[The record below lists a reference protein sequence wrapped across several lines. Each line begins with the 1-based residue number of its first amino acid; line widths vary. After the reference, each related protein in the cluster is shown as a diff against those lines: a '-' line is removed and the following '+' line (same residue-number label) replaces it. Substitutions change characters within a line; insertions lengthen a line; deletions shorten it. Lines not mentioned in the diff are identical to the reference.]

1 MKYAASSREPSGY
14 TERRA
19 HPHPSHLQKGNNMIL
34 ADKIINERKR
44 NGWSQEDLAEQ
55 LNVSRQSISKWE
67 SAQAIPD
74 IQKIIKMADLFGVS
88 TDYLLKDEMEPADLA
103 GGMISYDDSTTG
115 CRQVSME
122 EANEFLMLEEKLSP
136 RTANMVSLIILGP
149 AVLIALLAIS
159 QIPGVMITEGFMTA
173 MGVAALLV
181 MVATAVFVLVIDGLK
196 RKPFQYLETEPIETM
211 YGVSGM
217 VNERK
222 NMLKEKH
229 GHMIAVGVFLCI
241 LSVIPL
247 VVVSC
252 TIPKEWLVLL
262 MVVLLLASVSVA
274 VNLFVR
280 AGSMMGA
287 FDKLL
292 QEGGYSIA
300 EKKSSPVVGAFAG
313 AYWLIATAV
322 FLGWSFI
329 GNGWDKTWIVW
340 PIAGVLFAALITI
353 VKSIAGKNNQ

>member
-1 MKYAASSREPSGY
+1 
-14 TERRA
+14 
-19 HPHPSHLQKGNNMIL
+19 MIL

-55 LNVSRQSISKWE
+55 LSVSRQSISKWE

-103 GGMISYDDSTTG
+103 GGMVSYDDSTTG
-115 CRQVSME
+115 FRQVSME
-122 EANEFLMLEEKLSP
+122 EANEFLSLEERLSP
-136 RTANMVSLIILGP
+136 RLANMVSLIILGP
-149 AVLIALLAIS
+149 AVLIAFLAIS
-159 QIPGVMITEGFMTA
+159 QIPGVLLAEGFLTA

-181 MVATAVFVLVIDGLK
+181 MTAAAVCVLVLDGLK

-229 GHMIAVGVFLCI
+229 GRMIAAGVLLCI
-241 LSVIPL
+241 LSVVPL

-252 TIPKEWLVLL
+252 TVPKGWLVLL
-262 MVVLLLASVSVA
+262 MVVLLLAMVSAA

-300 EKKSSPVVGAFAG
+300 EKKSNTVVGAFAG
-313 AYWLIATAV
+313 AYWMIATAV
-322 FLGWSFI
+322 FLGWGFCF
-329 GNGWDKTWIVW
+329 NGWDRNWIIW
-340 PIAGVLFAALITI
+340 PIAGVLFAALII
-353 VKSIAGKNNQ
+353 VVKAATGKNNQ

>member
-1 MKYAASSREPSGY
+1 M
-14 TERRA
+14 
-19 HPHPSHLQKGNNMIL
+19 SHMQKGINMIL

-55 LNVSRQSISKWE
+55 LSVSRQSISKWE

-103 GGMISYDDSTTG
+103 GGMTYYDDSTTG
-115 CRQVSME
+115 LRQVSME
-122 EANEFLMLEEKLSP
+122 EANEFIMLEERLAP
-136 RTANMVSLIILGP
+136 RTANMVSLIILAP
-149 AVLIALLAIS
+149 AVLIALIAVS
-159 QIPGVMITEGFMTA
+159 QIPGIKVTEGA
-173 MGVAALLV
+173 MVGAGVAALLI
-181 MVATAVFVLVIDGLK
+181 MIATAVFNLVIDGLK

-222 NMLKEKH
+222 NLLKEKH
-229 GHMIAVGVFLCI
+229 ARMIGIGVLLCI
-241 LSVIPL
+241 LGVVPL
-247 VVVSC
+247 VTVACIYPSGALVLFMVV
-252 TIPKEWLVLL
+252 VLL
-262 MVVLLLASVSVA
+262 MSVSVA

-292 QEGGYSIA
+292 QEGDYTVE
-300 EKKSSPVVGAFAG
+300 EKKSNPVIGAFAG
-313 AYWLIATAV
+313 TYWLVATAI
-322 FLGWSFI
+322 FLGWGFI
-329 GNGWDKTWIVW
+329 GNGWDKSWIIW

-353 VKSIAGKNNQ
+353 VKTICGKNDR

>member
-1 MKYAASSREPSGY
+1 
-14 TERRA
+14 
-19 HPHPSHLQKGNNMIL
+19 MIL

-55 LNVSRQSISKWE
+55 LSVSRQSISKWE

-103 GGMISYDDSTTG
+103 GGMVSYDDSTTG
-115 CRQVSME
+115 FRQVSME
-122 EANEFLMLEEKLSP
+122 EANEFLALEERLSP
-136 RTANMVSLIILGP
+136 RLANMVSLIILGP
-149 AVLIALLAIS
+149 AVLIAFLAIS
-159 QIPGVMITEGFMTA
+159 QIPGVLFAEGFLTA

-181 MVATAVFVLVIDGLK
+181 MTAAAVCVLVLDGLK

-229 GHMIAVGVFLCI
+229 GRMIAAGVLLCI
-241 LSVIPL
+241 LSVVPL

-252 TIPKEWLVLL
+252 TVPKGWLVLL
-262 MVVLLLASVSVA
+262 MVVLLLAMVSAA

-300 EKKSSPVVGAFAG
+300 EKKSNTVVGAFAG
-313 AYWLIATAV
+313 AYWMIATAV
-322 FLGWSFI
+322 FLGWGFCFD
-329 GNGWDKTWIVW
+329 GWSKSWIIW
-340 PIAGVLFAALITI
+340 PIAGVLFAALII
-353 VKSIAGKNNQ
+353 VVKAATGKNNQ

>member
-1 MKYAASSREPSGY
+1 
-14 TERRA
+14 
-19 HPHPSHLQKGNNMIL
+19 MIL

-103 GGMISYDDSTTG
+103 GGMTYYDESTTG
-115 CRQVSME
+115 FRQVSME
-122 EANEFLMLEEKLSP
+122 EANDFLSLEENLTP
-136 RTANMVSLIILGP
+136 RTANMVSLIILAP
-149 AVLIALLAIS
+149 AVLIALIAVS
-159 QIPGVMITEGFMTA
+159 QIPGVPLAAGFLTA
-173 MGVAALLV
+173 IGVAALL
-181 MVATAVFVLVIDGLK
+181 MMIAAAVCVLVLDGLK
-196 RKPFQYLETEPIETM
+196 RKPFQYLETEPIETL

-229 GHMIAVGVFLCI
+229 GRMIATGVLLCI
-241 LSVIPL
+241 VSVVPL
-247 VVVSC
+247 VTVAC
-252 TIPKEWLVLL
+252 TVPKEWLVLF
-262 MVVLLLASVSVA
+262 MVVVLLATVAVA

-292 QEGGYSIA
+292 QEGDYTIK

-313 AYWLIATAV
+313 AYWLIATAI
-322 FLGWSFI
+322 FLGWGFI
-329 GNGWDKTWIVW
+329 GNGWDKSWIIW

-353 VKSIAGKNNQ
+353 VKSIADRNNQ